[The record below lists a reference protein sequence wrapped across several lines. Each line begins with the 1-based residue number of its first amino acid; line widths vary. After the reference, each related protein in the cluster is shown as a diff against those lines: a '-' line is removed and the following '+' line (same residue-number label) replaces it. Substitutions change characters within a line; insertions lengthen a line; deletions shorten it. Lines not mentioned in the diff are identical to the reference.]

1 MTDTSLLASRQI
13 DLIGRDILIQNILT
27 EANAQ
32 RPTFI
37 LLKGEGGIGKTV
49 ILRALQQQAKGIRCR
64 HILDLYHLE
73 YQTPEGFAWAIQELL
88 PNEANFSEFRHH
100 YQQMQQARDAHDSQ
114 TEQDAWQ
121 KAEKAWLG
129 ALNASLRYAPLWIFM
144 DTLEVL
150 PVPTPGQEAPELLSW
165 LTHILLEIKGPLM
178 LAAAGRASEAC
189 DYLWKHI
196 PEHYKKQQ
204 PALRYL
210 SEPESLLYLQKTIE
224 MLQPNDPA
232 GTRRLKEY
240 LEQWGISPLYH
251 QTSGKPLR
259 LAIISDILRTGGSLP
274 TVFYQPNAPKS
285 TDLDQALIKHLTH
298 LASPLGEI
306 IQTMAF
312 LRKGVDAHLLS
323 KVMQI
328 SEAEASQ
335 HLEQAANL
343 TLVKKRP
350 GDDITRT
357 YFLHDEMYELFS
369 RYHPLVETAR
379 RALFQHLDEY
389 YQEEISRWR
398 DKLKE
403 FSPLRFRYLKRW
415 RLAQIERMHYALWLS
430 GLRGYSDYFI
440 LTTDA
445 RAAGDMTTFNLVVS
459 ELRQTRALCKQVGM
473 ENAGIEA
480 YLETESKFRMVEE
493 LLGKDLSSA
502 QKLLK
507 EMEQHHL
514 PPFLQAYQHYLYAL
528 VGIRQGQRSMKTLF
542 LDTPVHISLEKALKT
557 AESVQEPELQTAKQA
572 LLSYIDNYLGYHNR
586 RAGKYQ
592 KAHHYYQESA
602 ARMRR
607 LGLTGVD
614 GVLTNQAYAMS
625 MLGFDR
631 RAYET
636 AREAAEMAQK
646 SNDISGQIRALNVM
660 AFVVLRTG
668 QPDRAQTFINKALNL
683 LSQIS
688 GQDRL
693 KGIVLTHKAMAER
706 QIWNQIVADNLV
718 DWKQEWVKTLPNA
731 LYALEGKSYV
741 EQKLRLNPTTPI
753 TGEKETE
760 KSAIDLLKERDAENL
775 TIAHNESGNC
785 WREVA
790 WALRESA
797 KQDERKNQ
805 VRETCIK
812 MARVRYLQ
820 AAGIYEDKKYP
831 STSEQ
836 KSAWKQQ
843 ITEQVKRIGGS
854 PYWPAMA
861 LANLAWHEHYQQND
875 SQLAFYTAL
884 IHETLGKD
892 YLWPPQIQPDEA
904 EIQRWVVLGKIEM
917 LHCFVALR
925 QWESEQQKES
935 LSQATRSAALSLE
948 YNYRIGQTSHDLRRA
963 EISLETR
970 FRATRDWETR
980 LLPHF
985 YETAQSLQ
993 TEFSQVLPSGKRPR
1007 LLHWLN
1013 ERFGDYELW
1022 R

>member
-1 MTDTSLLASRQI
+1 MTNSSLLASRQI
-13 DLIGRDILIQNILT
+13 ALIGREQLIQNILA
-27 EANAQ
+27 EANSQ
-32 RPTFI
+32 RPVFI

-49 ILRALQQQAKGIRCR
+49 ILRAVQEQAKGIRCR

-88 PNEANFSEFRHH
+88 PNEVNFGEFRNH
-100 YQQMQQARDAHDSQ
+100 YHQMQQARDAHDSE
-114 TEQDAWQ
+114 TEQAAWQ

-129 ALNASLRYAPLWIFM
+129 ALNAHLKYAPLWIFL

-150 PVPTPGQEAPELLSW
+150 PVPAIGQESHELLNW
-165 LTHILLEIKGPLM
+165 LKRILPEIKGPLI
-178 LAAAGRASEAC
+178 LATAGRDSEAC
-189 DYLWKHI
+189 NYLWNHI

-210 SEPESLLYLQKTIE
+210 SESESLLYLQKTIE
-224 MLQPNDPA
+224 MLEPNDPA

-240 LEQWGISPLYH
+240 LEQWGISALYH
-251 QTSGKPLR
+251 QTNGKPLR
-259 LAIISDILRTGGSLP
+259 LAIVSDILRTGGSLP
-274 TVFYQPNAPKS
+274 ASFYQPDAPK
-285 TDLDQALIKHLTH
+285 TADLDQALIEHLIH

-306 IQTMAF
+306 IQTMAA
-312 LRKGVDAHLLS
+312 LRKGVDARLMS
-323 KVMQI
+323 KVMQVSE
-328 SEAEASQ
+328 SEATQ
-335 HLEQAANL
+335 HLEQASSL

-350 GDDITRT
+350 GDDINRP

-369 RYHPLVETAR
+369 RYHPMVESAR
-379 RALFQHLDEY
+379 RSLFQNLDEY

-398 DKLKE
+398 DELKE
-403 FSPLRFRYLKRW
+403 FSPLRFRHLKRW
-415 RLAQIERMHYALWLS
+415 RLAQIERMHYALWLG
-430 GLRGYSDYFI
+430 GLRGYGDYFI

-445 RAAGDMTTFNLVVS
+445 RAAGDMTTFNLATS
-459 ELRQTRALCKQVGM
+459 ELRLTHALCKQFKM
-473 ENAGIEA
+473 EISRLEA
-480 YLETESKFRMVEE
+480 YLEHESKFRMVEE
-493 LLGKDLSSA
+493 LLSKDLSSA

-507 EMEQHHL
+507 EMETHVL
-514 PPFLQAYQHYLYAL
+514 PPFLQAYRHYLYAL
-528 VGIRQGQRSMKTLF
+528 VGIRQGQRSMKTFF
-542 LDTPVHISLEKALKT
+542 LDTPVHISLEKALRT
-557 AESVQEPELQTAKQA
+557 AESVQEPDLQNAKQA

-646 SNDISGQIRALNVM
+646 SNDITGQIRALNVM

-668 QPDRAQTFINKALNL
+668 QPDRAQTFIEKALKL
-683 LSQIS
+683 LSQVS

-706 QIWNQIVADNLV
+706 QTWNQIVADNLV
-718 DWKQEWVKTLPNA
+718 DWKQEWVKILPNA

-741 EQKLRLNPTTPI
+741 QQKLGFNPTTPI
-753 TGEKETE
+753 SAEKETE
-760 KSAIDLLKERDAENL
+760 KSAIDLLKDRDAENL
-775 TIAHNESGNC
+775 AIAQNESGNC

-790 WALRESA
+790 WALRDSA
-797 KQDERKNQ
+797 RQDERKKQ
-805 VRETCIK
+805 VREICIQ

-820 AAGIYEDKKYP
+820 AAGINEDKKYSSP
-831 STSEQ
+831 QDQT
-836 KSAWKQQ
+836 SAWKKN
-843 ITEQVKRIGGS
+843 IGEQVKRIGGS

-861 LANLAWHEHYQQND
+861 LVNQAWHEHYQQND
-875 SQLAFYTAL
+875 SNLPLYTSL
-884 IHETLGKD
+884 VHDIIENN
-892 YLWPPQIQPDEA
+892 YLWPPQIQPDDA
-904 EIQRWVVLGKIEM
+904 EIQRWVVLGKLEM
-917 LHCFVALR
+917 LYCFHHLR
-925 QWESEQQKES
+925 RWESEQSPED
-935 LSQATRSAALSLE
+935 LYQAARSAALSLE

-993 TEFSQVLPSGKRPR
+993 AEFSQVLPPGKLPR

>member
-13 DLIGRDILIQNILT
+13 ALIGRDKLIQDILT
-27 EANAQ
+27 ESNAQ
-32 RPTFI
+32 RPVFI

-49 ILRALQQQAKGIRCR
+49 ILRAVQEQAKGIRCR

-88 PNEANFSEFRHH
+88 PNEVNFSEFRNH
-100 YQQMQQARDAHDSQ
+100 YQQMQQARDAHDSEA
-114 TEQDAWQ
+114 EQAAWQ

-129 ALNASLRYAPLWIFM
+129 ALNAQSKYAPLWIFL

-150 PVPTPGQEAPELLSW
+150 PVPSIGQESHELLSW
-165 LTHILLEIKGPLM
+165 LTRILPEIKGPLI

-189 DYLWKHI
+189 DYLWNHV

-210 SEPESLLYLQKTIE
+210 SESESLLYLQKTIE
-224 MLQPNDPA
+224 VLEPNDPA
-232 GTRRLKEY
+232 GTRRLKDY
-240 LEQWGISPLYH
+240 LEQWGITSLYH
-251 QTSGKPLR
+251 QTNGKPLR
-259 LAIISDILRTGGSLP
+259 LAIVSDILRTGGSLP
-274 TVFYQPNAPKS
+274 ASFYQPAAQKPN
-285 TDLDQALIKHLTH
+285 DLDQALIEHLIH

-306 IQTMAF
+306 VQTMAA
-312 LRKGVDAHLLS
+312 LRKGIDARLLS

-328 SEAEASQ
+328 SESEATQ
-335 HLEQAANL
+335 HLEQVSSL

-350 GDDITRT
+350 GDDITRL

-369 RYHPLVETAR
+369 RYHRLAESAR
-379 RALFQHLDEY
+379 RALFQNLDEY
-389 YQEEISRWR
+389 YQEEVSHWR
-398 DKLKE
+398 DELKE
-403 FSPLRFRYLKRW
+403 FSPLRFRHLKRW
-415 RLAQIERMHYALWLS
+415 RLAQIERMHYALWLG

-445 RAAGDMTTFNLVVS
+445 RAAGDMTTFNLVTS
-459 ELRQTRALCKQVGM
+459 ELRTTRALCKQFGM
-473 ENAGIEA
+473 EISQLEA

-507 EMEQHHL
+507 EMEQHPL
-514 PPFLQAYQHYLYAL
+514 PPFLQAYRHYLYAL

-557 AESVQEPELQTAKQA
+557 AESVQEPELQNAKQA

-646 SNDISGQIRALNVM
+646 SNDITGQIRALNVM

-668 QPDRAQTFINKALNL
+668 QPDRAQTFIEKALKL

-688 GQDRL
+688 GQNRL
-693 KGIVLTHKAMAER
+693 KGIVLTHKAMADR
-706 QIWNQIVADNLV
+706 QTWNQIVADNLV
-718 DWKQEWVKTLPNA
+718 DWKQEWVKILPNA
-731 LYALEGKSYV
+731 LYALEGKFYIQ
-741 EQKLRLNPTTPI
+741 QKLGFNPTTPMS
-753 TGEKETE
+753 GEKETE

-775 TIAHNESGNC
+775 AIAQNESGNC

-790 WALRESA
+790 WALRDSA
-797 KQDERKNQ
+797 RQDERKKQ
-805 VRETCIK
+805 VRETCIQ

-831 STSEQ
+831 SPQEQ

-843 ITEQVKRIGGS
+843 INEQVKRIGGS

-861 LANLAWHEHYQQND
+861 LVNLAWHEHYQQTD
-875 SQLAFYTAL
+875 SQLEFYKTL
-884 IHETLGKD
+884 THEIIGKD

-904 EIQRWVVLGKIEM
+904 EIQRWVVLGKLEM

-925 QWESEQQKES
+925 QWEREQQKEM
-935 LSQATRSAALSLE
+935 LYHATRSAALSLE

-980 LLPHF
+980 LLPRF

-993 TEFSQVLPSGKRPR
+993 AEFNQVLPAGKLPR